1 MNFRNKVNFILNI
14 GLPIIFMLLFGAVFG
29 HQSGNINV
37 FYYSDRNI
45 SFNNS
50 SWKKLDEEP
59 SLDNLNQLKTLNA
72 DIVVIAKNGKIEVYY
87 LSSISQ
93 IGPEINL
100 FIGKYMADVK
110 EEKIFNIEVEPIVLK
125 RQLNNLEYI
134 MIGVI
139 AISLLS
145 VGMNAGVSVFST
157 YVRYGLFNRFTVTP
171 VKPIKLLIS
180 LTSAQIFTGII
191 SSVLILLLANLFY
204 KVNLFLNVYYS
215 LLFILVVISAVMI
228 SLAVGVVLSLLF
240 KKSAQGISSFLY
252 TIFIFFS
259 GVYFP
264 INYLP
269 KSLRIISYFLPPRYV
284 HMLFQKVYMIDSMSN
299 MSFWLL
305 NVCFILIGLFLGTY
319 STIKFLKPERN

>member
-1 MNFRNKVNFILNI
+1 MFTTFFLMNFRNKVNFILNV

-29 HQSGNINV
+29 KPSGNINV

-45 SFNNS
+45 SYTNS

-59 SLDNLNQLKTLNA
+59 SLDSLNQLKTLNA
-72 DIVVIAKNGKIEVYY
+72 DVVVIAKNGKIEVYY
-87 LSSISQ
+87 LSTISQ

-100 FIGKYMADVK
+100 FLGKYMAEVN
-110 EEKIFNIEVEPIVLK
+110 EEKIFNIEVVPITLK

-145 VGMNAGVSVFST
+145 VGMNAGVSVFSN
-157 YVRYGLFNRFTVTP
+157 YVRYGLFKRFTVTP
-171 VKPIKLLIS
+171 VKPLRLLLSI
-180 LTSAQIFTGII
+180 TSAQIFTGII
-191 SSVLILLLANLFY
+191 SSVLILLLANLVY

-240 KKSAQGISSFLY
+240 KKSAQRSRYYWSS
-252 TIFIFFS
+252 
-259 GVYFP
+259 G
-264 INYLP
+264 N
-269 KSLRIISYFLPPRYV
+269 
-284 HMLFQKVYMIDSMSN
+284 Q
-299 MSFWLL
+299 
-305 NVCFILIGLFLGTY
+305 
-319 STIKFLKPERN
+319 